1 MVKEVQMK
9 TVRLLFVTLL
19 VAAGAY
25 SPMVW
30 AGEPNPDAFT
40 GGSKSEKS
48 KPQPG
53 RESGTESSQQVS
65 APEASILLE

>member
-1 MVKEVQMK
+1 MK
-9 TVRLLFVTLL
+9 TVRLLFVTLI
-19 VAAGAY
+19 VAAGAS

-48 KPQPG
+48 KPVAG
-53 RESGTESSQQVS
+53 RDSGTESSQQVS